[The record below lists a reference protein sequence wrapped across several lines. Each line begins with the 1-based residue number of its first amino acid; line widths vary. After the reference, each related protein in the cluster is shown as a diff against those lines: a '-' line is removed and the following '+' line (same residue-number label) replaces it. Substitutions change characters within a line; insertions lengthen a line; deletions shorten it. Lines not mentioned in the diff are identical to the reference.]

1 MVEAIQRDSRVV
13 FLGDG
18 LVSANGDPKAMGWVG
33 RVIAKTPTNKRRID
47 FFALPAPDETTNM
60 LAERWVTEVQ
70 RRFSTETD
78 NYLVLG
84 LSNADPAAGISISRS
99 RLNIATILDEAK
111 RAGIQCFLVGPTP
124 SRNPEVNSEIEHL
137 ASGFED
143 VANRRGVP
151 FVDCFRPLVDH
162 EGWNEEIANSDFGLP
177 GQVGH
182 GLIAWM
188 VLNRG
193 WFDYLGLKIEAE

>member
-1 MVEAIQRDSRVV
+1 MVEAIQRESRVV

-193 WFDYLGLKIEAE
+193 WFDFLGIKIDAE